1 MFIVLLNMVVISII
15 IGIAIF
21 LTLVAITLII
31 ISAIRSSL
39 AKRKNKKTHK
49 VGLWIGL
56 TMLIIPW
63 LVVAAMFIYLKVY
76 QAKYHYWDGSEL
88 QDEIVAAVIDKD
100 EDDLADMMAESQ
112 DISKEEVEDFL
123 DNINIDNDSEDDIK
137 RYTSN
142 WGEYRNDFHT
152 YNELII
158 EGEYKPKSETH
169 MFFAFYM
176 HDINDDNED
185 LYIAGV
191 HGDSESEEGVGIYY
205 MVLLDDDGNI
215 IDTLGSSQTWTKY
228 RSTEVEQ
235 QIIDMTLEAGYE
247 PKNQDLLNN
256 TFMSQNGLTVSMQK
270 DFDFETAQNDGEQ
283 DISEFEVNGDVL
295 ITEKAQSDK
304 EGYKEITCFFT
315 LDMSQ
320 KEEDLQY
327 SAWVCAFDRYTG
339 TAFAPNPENIN
350 ENGLIENDAEFDYE
364 NNTFD
369 IHVEYGYQWTEE
381 IHTLV
386 ICICVTCP
394 EDYDGTVFQVGYADM
409 EMNEANAQLDYDGNT
424 YTIDQLPGF
433 DTNGHQ
439 YFYFTESN
447 A

>member
-21 LTLVAITLII
+21 LTLIAVTLII
-31 ISAIRSSL
+31 ISAIRSAI
-39 AKRKNKKTHK
+39 AKKKNKKTYK

-56 TMLIIPW
+56 AMLLIPW
-63 LVVAAMFIYLKVY
+63 LVVAAMFISLKVY
-76 QAKYHYWDGSEL
+76 EAKYHYWDGSKL
-88 QDEIVAAVIDKD
+88 QDEIVASVIDKD
-100 EDDLADMMAESQ
+100 TDDLTNMMAENQ
-112 DISKEEVEDFL
+112 GINKDEVEDFL
-123 DNINIDNDSEDDIK
+123 DNITIDNDSEDDIK

-142 WGEYRNDFHT
+142 WGEYRNDYLS
-152 YNELII
+152 YNDLIF
-158 EGEYKPKSETH
+158 GGNYKPKSETQ

-176 HDINDDNED
+176 HDINDENQDI
-185 LYIAGV
+185 YIAGV
-191 HGDSESEEGVGIYY
+191 NGDNESEEGVGIYY

-228 RSTEVEQ
+228 RSVEVEQ

-256 TFMSQNGLTVSMQK
+256 TFMAQNGLTVSMQK
-270 DFDFETAQNDGEQ
+270 EFDFETAQNDGEQ
-283 DISEFEVNGDVL
+283 DISEFEVIGDVM

-327 SAWVCAFDRYTG
+327 STWACAFDRYTG
-339 TAFAPNPENIN
+339 TAFAPDPNNIN
-350 ENGLIENDAEFDYE
+350 ENGLIENDTEFDYE
-364 NNTFD
+364 NSTYD

-381 IHTLV
+381 VQKFV

-409 EMNEANAQLDYDGNT
+409 EMNEANAQIDYSEEN

-439 YFYFTESN
+439 YFYFTASN
-447 A
+447 Q